1 MLPTP
6 LNCYKCKLPI
16 YDTPCS
22 HNVSP
27 DAASGGCF
35 VWYHSSCLP
44 KGHITSY
51 LYPNIYIGKTLHL
64 SLYERTVIQRDQVR
78 LSQLDCRL
86 CTEEDEEIIKRNI
99 LRYSEGN
106 TITAKVNYLRSL
118 NL

>member
-1 MLPTP
+1 M
-6 LNCYKCKLPI
+6 LNCYICKLPI
-16 YDTPCS
+16 YDIPWS
-22 HNVSP
+22 YNVSP
-27 DAASGGCF
+27 DAASGGYL
-35 VWYHSSCLP
+35 VWCHYSCLP
-44 KGHITSY
+44 ERYNTFSLTFSDISENDKIKHH
-51 LYPNIYIGKTLHL
+51 HL